1 MGRKRSL
8 ASYYVTLAAAASPLK
23 EQGQNTHT
31 EACDHNNSH
40 FYESVRYM
48 LGFPGGTKGKNTCLP
63 EQKMQEMWVQSLGQ
77 KDLLKEGMAT
87 HCNILVCEIS

>member
-1 MGRKRSL
+1 
-8 ASYYVTLAAAASPLK
+8 
-23 EQGQNTHT
+23 
-31 EACDHNNSH
+31 
-40 FYESVRYM
+40 M

-87 HCNILVCEIS
+87 HSNILVCEIS